1 MFHCDIG
8 QFFFIPS
15 HEKSNTRLPSRLGG
29 RNRLCRHD
37 MRHQLPYYIYE
48 PAIKRDICLSW
59 RYNREKSIG
68 LSFAGICRKNKKM
81 LSDGSSN
88 VYTISKGGV
97 KKLIFQ
103 SPWKINGEIAG
114 LVETSMIL
122 PPDMPHYDRD
132 SR

>member
-1 MFHCDIG
+1 MKNQIPGSLLDWAEETDYAVTICDINCRIIYMNRRSRET
-8 QFFFIPS
+8 FAS
-15 HEKSNTRLPSRLGG
+15 HGDIIGKNLLDCHSPASIEK
-29 RNRLCRHD
+29 
-37 MRHQLPYYIYE
+37 I
-48 PAIKRDICLSW
+48 
-59 RYNREKSIG
+59 
-68 LSFAGICRKNKKM
+68 KKM